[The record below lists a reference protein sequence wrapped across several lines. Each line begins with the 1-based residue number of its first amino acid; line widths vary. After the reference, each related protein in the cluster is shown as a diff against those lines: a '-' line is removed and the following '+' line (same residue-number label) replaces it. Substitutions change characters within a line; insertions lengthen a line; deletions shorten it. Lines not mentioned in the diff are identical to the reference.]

1 MMEEAAMTTPVAKAP
16 VEDGHATAIVPDEP
30 AAGGRLLLGWILI
43 GVAVIM
49 LIAGWIGVSANP
61 AVAVQLSYFF
71 SGGLGGLLSGIIGI
85 GLLVSDDIRRDRA
98 RIGKLEATVL
108 EMRDVMLAQADLLRR
123 RDEAARERSETPAGD
138 GEQLRA
144 RRTARAKGTRRG

>member
-1 MMEEAAMTTPVAKAP
+1 MMTKPVPSARS
-16 VEDGHATAIVPDEP
+16 EGYHAEVGDEP
-30 AAGGRLLLGWILI
+30 SAGGRLLLGWILI
-43 GVAVIM
+43 GVAVVM

-71 SGGLGGLLSGIIGI
+71 SGGMGGLLAGIIGI

-108 EMRDVMLAQADLLRR
+108 EMRELLLAQAELLQGLEG
-123 RDEAARERSETPAGD
+123 DARETPP
-138 GEQLRA
+138 EEPRPPA
-144 RRTARAKGTRRG
+144 RRSRGGGAQRR